1 MWKSKARERV
11 CKRSEAQAQDRL
23 LRHYQKIGAPAVAA
37 ALNVSGAQTPD
48 ETPEPDAQQP
58 VAVPAFLLSDDCAA

>member
-1 MWKSKARERV
+1 MWKSKARELV

-37 ALNVSGAQTPD
+37 ALNVAETEIEKPKPGAEQLM
-48 ETPEPDAQQP
+48 
-58 VAVPAFLLSDDCAA
+58 AVPAFLLADDHAA